1 MMAITDITL
10 LVNDLESDNKR
21 KVSQSTDQ
29 LKAIGPVVVPAL
41 IEALGNRKGLAAR
54 LDPLARRFDKPGT
67 LSMIPPEDPLTQR
80 IELILFA
87 FGPAV
92 LPRLAKGLDHPDL
105 HARQAVARVM
115 ARHGAAA
122 VDLLVPTLAK
132 PRSHYLAMDALVE
145 IGQPALE
152 QLAVLLRSELPGS
165 IVWTT
170 ADLGLCTILDR
181 PTRQEIQVFKNGLT
195 LAWIGWLAAALLF
208 FGFGMWINL
217 GWIVSALVG
226 LLVGYVVWGAAVSST
241 GLSVDDEGR
250 SFAVMLKDMLAAA
263 GKYPRKIADYKNRV
277 AARKQLRERF
287 DLPE

>member
-1 MMAITDITL
+1 MMTVTDITP

-29 LKAIGPVVVPAL
+29 LKAMGPVVVPAL
-41 IEALGNRKGLAAR
+41 VEALGNRKGLAAR
-54 LDPLARRFDKPGT
+54 LDPLSRRFDKPGT

-87 FGPAV
+87 FGPAA

-115 ARHGAAA
+115 ARHGVAA
-122 VDLLVPTLAK
+122 VDLLVPTLAN

-152 QLAVLLRSELPGS
+152 PLAALLRSEPSGS
-165 IVWTT
+165 IAWNT

-181 PTRQEIQVFKNGLT
+181 PTRQEIRVFKSGLT

-208 FGFGMWINL
+208 FGFGMWR
-217 GWIVSALVG
+217 
-226 LLVGYVVWGAAVSST
+226 AAVSST

-287 DLPE
+287 NLPE